1 MKDFSFY
8 LVTDPHY
15 YDSSFK
21 RTGSAY
27 EERSKTDQKCV
38 AETPAIIDAGFEQ
51 IANDKSTDIVLI
63 PGDLVYRGEYQSH
76 VGFREKLYKLRDSG
90 KKIYLITARHDYAE
104 DPVEFDGDKTIPV
117 KGMERD
123 ELRDFYRE
131 FGFDGAISEHRES
144 MSYVTQLADGIRL
157 LALNCDG
164 DCKDFKGIWDD
175 QMDWALEQ
183 IKAAHES
190 GMDIKIALGEYENY
204 QRPDFERTKRINPA
218 YTKIE
223 KTWEEQR
230 LYIKKAIEKL
240 SAEHKKEIESQL
252 DKLIPKEPFGC
263 FEESGEAGREYQIG
277 DNRISFNSFG
287 GVKSL
292 TVGGREIIAE
302 NDSPC
307 ITYDSYGADDYNYWF
322 THYSRDLDKTA
333 HWAFADFGK
342 PNIDK
347 IADKYKQGR
356 FAYKLENLTVSQEY
370 NRFSALA
377 ELHIDGYF
385 YENLGAPQVF
395 QIKYTLESNR
405 LTAELLWQNKPAN
418 RLPESIML
426 HIYPKSEK
434 ISFTKLGRKI
444 DPFDIV
450 KNGNR
455 NIAAVESIE
464 LDGVKITNLHS
475 PLVGIGKGKILH
487 FDNEYSP
494 LSDGIAYVLYDN
506 IWGTN
511 FPLWYGDNAYFKYD
525 IEF

>member
-21 RTGSAY
+21 CTGSAY

-51 IANDKSTDIVLI
+51 IASDKSTDIVLI

-104 DPVEFDGDKTIPV
+104 DPVEFDGDK
-117 KGMERD
+117 
-123 ELRDFYRE
+123 
-131 FGFDGAISEHRES
+131 
-144 MSYVTQLADGIRL
+144 
-157 LALNCDG
+157 
-164 DCKDFKGIWDD
+164 
-175 QMDWALEQ
+175 
-183 IKAAHES
+183 
-190 GMDIKIALGEYENY
+190 
-204 QRPDFERTKRINPA
+204 
-218 YTKIE
+218 
-223 KTWEEQR
+223 
-230 LYIKKAIEKL
+230 
-240 SAEHKKEIESQL
+240 
-252 DKLIPKEPFGC
+252 
-263 FEESGEAGREYQIG
+263 
-277 DNRISFNSFG
+277 
-287 GVKSL
+287 
-292 TVGGREIIAE
+292 
-302 NDSPC
+302 
-307 ITYDSYGADDYNYWF
+307 
-322 THYSRDLDKTA
+322 
-333 HWAFADFGK
+333 
-342 PNIDK
+342 
-347 IADKYKQGR
+347 YKQGR

-377 ELHIDGYF
+377 ELHIDRYF
-385 YENLGAPQVF
+385 YESLGAPQVF

-418 RLPESIML
+418 RLPESIMF
-426 HIYPKSEK
+426 HVYPRSEK
-434 ISFTKLGRKI
+434 VSFTKLGRRI

-450 KNGNR
+450 RNGNR
-455 NIAAVESIE
+455 NIAAVENIE

-511 FPLWYGDNAYFKYD
+511 FPLWYSDNAYFEYD